1 MVDIEQDDP
10 KKVIGKIV
18 RIRFGDDT
26 GIYKDK
32 YLDEFKNGQRKYWNT
47 PTNYLKKLKTGKMM
61 LYDSKREAITIE
73 FRVYD
78 IDNIGGDFQFS
89 NKFMQE
95 DVKIFEPG
103 IPLSVIEKIGHF
115 NGFGHKRRVDW
126 KLHRDEY
133 NMLLNRYQ
141 GKIINFM
148 KDLDDK

>member
-1 MVDIEQDDP
+1 MGNILIPNPVTLPLSFFLSNVLYLAEYF
-10 KKVIGKIV
+10 VIFLLYSEENALAAMSAICM
-18 RIRFGDDT
+18 
-26 GIYKDK
+26 
-32 YLDEFKNGQRKYWNT
+32 
-47 PTNYLKKLKTGKMM
+47 KLKTGKMM